1 MVFVSKKILIA
12 SAIFNVFVLI
22 CFSILAVN
30 CSGKYYVLNKKIGEQ
45 NKTISGQIDKIAEQ
59 NKTIVK
65 IQSFKV
71 DQSKK
76 IDDLENKVSGLL
88 NAIN

>member
-1 MVFVSKKILIA
+1 M
-12 SAIFNVFVLI
+12 
-22 CFSILAVN
+22 VN
-30 CSGKYYVLNKKIGEQ
+30 CSGKYYVLNKKISDL

-65 IQSFKV
+65 IQSIKV

-88 NAIN
+88 NTIKKKLKITYIQFF